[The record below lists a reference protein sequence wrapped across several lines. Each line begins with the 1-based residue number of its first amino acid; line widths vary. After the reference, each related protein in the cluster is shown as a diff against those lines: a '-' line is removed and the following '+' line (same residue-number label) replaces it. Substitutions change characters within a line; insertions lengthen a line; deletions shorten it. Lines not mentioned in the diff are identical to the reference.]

1 LGFDN
6 NGENGLNP
14 GAGFKPAPA
23 FMELTGA
30 AKMARRRL
38 IAANPMGCTG
48 IRGKS
53 IKGLSQNQGLLQE
66 PVMVLSLRL

>member
-1 LGFDN
+1 
-6 NGENGLNP
+6 
-14 GAGFKPAPA
+14 
-23 FMELTGA
+23 MELTGA
-30 AKMARRRL
+30 AKVARRRF

-48 IRGKS
+48 IGGKS